1 MNKKSIV
8 YILIG
13 VFALLLMWVID
24 ASLPSAKSW
33 EKNFDPWGTAPYDTK
48 IFREELTQSS
58 SFDSIVVIDSTFYEW
73 YKRQGENKDTIQGS
87 FYVFLGRECFR
98 DESSIK
104 VFLDY
109 IKRGNDAFLIS
120 DRFSYRLEDALK
132 DSFNIEISIDPKITE
147 DTAQLELI
155 GSKDSFTIALQEY
168 GYIED
173 KFSKDTVQS
182 IALLH
187 NESNMGTPVFVR
199 IPYGKGFI
207 YLNTLPVVFTNYYL
221 LNKDAASLVN
231 MFLSYTD
238 KKTLIYQ
245 DFSNTMRKQ
254 MGLPSRDKHYNSP
267 LQLIFH
273 YKELKYAW
281 YLLWVAVIVF
291 VIFTAKR
298 KQRMIPVIQPLAN
311 MSVLFVK
318 SIAQL
323 FFESQNHK
331 LIAEKRIV
339 HFLENL
345 RSRYFV
351 NTLNMDNVFVQN
363 LAAKSGVDVGRCQ
376 ELLQHIQYIQSHI
389 SIGAEDLVKLDR
401 LLYQFNQAQ
410 LLQFSK
416 NNKI

>member
-1 MNKKSIV
+1 MNKKPIV

-13 VFALLLMWVID
+13 VLVLLLMWVID

-58 SFDSIVVIDSTFYEW
+58 SFDSIAVIDSTFYQW
-73 YKRQGENKDTIQGS
+73 YQRQGENKDTIQGS
-87 FYVFLGRECFR
+87 VYVFLGRECIM
-98 DESSIK
+98 DEPSINA
-104 VFLDY
+104 FLDY

-120 DRFSYRLEDALK
+120 DRFAYMIADVLK
-132 DSFNIEISIDPKITE
+132 DSFNIDIARDPKLIE
-147 DTAQLELI
+147 DTAQLEII
-155 GSKDSFTIALQEY
+155 GSKDSFTVALQEY

-173 KFSKDTVQS
+173 RFSEDTVQS
-182 IALLH
+182 IALLY
-187 NESNMGTPVFVR
+187 NESNLGTPVFVR

-207 YLNTLPVVFTNYYL
+207 YINTLPVVFTNYYL
-221 LNKDAASLVN
+221 LNKDAVAMVN

-238 KKTLIYQ
+238 KHTLIYQ
-245 DFSNTMRKQ
+245 DFSNTMREQ
-254 MGLPSRDKHYNSP
+254 MDLPSRYNYYNSP
-267 LQLIFH
+267 LQLIFQ

-291 VIFTAKR
+291 MIFTAKR
-298 KQRMIPVIQPLAN
+298 KQRVIPVIQPLAN

-323 FFESQNHK
+323 FFESKNHK
-331 LIAEKRIV
+331 LIAEKRII

-351 NTLNMDNVFVQN
+351 STLYLDNNFVQN
-363 LAAKSGVDVGRCQ
+363 LAAKSGVDVNRCQ
-376 ELLQHIQYIQSHI
+376 ELLQHIQYIQAQN
-389 SIGAEDLVKLDR
+389 SITEQDLIKLDR
-401 LLYQFNQAQ
+401 LLFQFNQAQ

-416 NNKI
+416 K